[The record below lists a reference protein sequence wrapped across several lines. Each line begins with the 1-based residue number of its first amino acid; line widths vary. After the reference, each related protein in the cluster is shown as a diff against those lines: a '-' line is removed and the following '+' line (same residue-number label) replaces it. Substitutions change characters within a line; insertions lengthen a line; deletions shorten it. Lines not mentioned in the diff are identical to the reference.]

1 MSCQFKL
8 FASIVDVDKVKSCL
22 FTGECTSSEVAE
34 GEDSWNWTVD
44 EPVSEDWLEECH
56 VSLSPS
62 SELLVFARERNLVI
76 LNGKWDSDKN
86 SEDKINYHIAWN
98 GDVTKEY
105 VERITSVL
113 CLPLAGQGKLS
124 THGGADWTAVAVG
137 FSTGAIRFYTENGS
151 ILLSELLHEEPVKS
165 IKCQSFQPHSN
176 PHVASQVDE
185 LHVGHNTVV
194 CSIQGFALCNTLK
207 LCRNQLARVE
217 ANCSEKIEAP
227 PLVFTKWSL
236 PEQEEIADV
245 CVLGS
250 ATSSMFNHL
259 TTASLR
265 GGYLATFR
273 SGPPQVS
280 TVISTGSQPFVAW
293 HCLLEGNSGPIL
305 TDVAKAVASKL
316 KSAIGSAVPG
326 WLGVNKKAPVDKQK
340 EKTSLE
346 PAEAMSCRFGLCDFI
361 RKGQRI
367 YMSPQKNLSVVCDSL
382 GRVILVDTHS
392 GIALRMWKG
401 YRDAE
406 CAFIPVDED
415 KGSGSS
421 RKALCLAIYAP
432 KKAIVEVWALQQGP
446 KIISFVATK
455 NGRLL
460 YIKHGLMGANNISHK
475 NINLSQHP
483 CIYISSSGDLKQ
495 VCVPFHLILNNKN
508 DPRNRDLYLFKQ
520 IKRFLRT
527 SFENSSTEIPELCKQ
542 ISSDEFKLQ
551 VLETA
556 ASSKYITPSLMESI
570 INVFHND
577 PTEENES
584 ESEVTVKCRIACDNY
599 KKLVSFYVKVLLCLD
614 APPEYSTVVPCS
626 PTDDEEVLSKML
638 KLSIEEVRRLLLLV
652 SFSTDSSKVSF
663 QSVDNRFPVFLSNFI
678 NICSTRERM
687 CFSPNTNINDMS
699 IIGET
704 LCQCVLYG
712 GCSLADWMDFALESG
727 IEPKCLL
734 YSSIAYWLKKP
745 LGINVRSEMTIY
757 VQLLFLITSL
767 LSMKESLTWWDQVR
781 SFIMESEY
789 SLNALTSTIISRAV
803 YLRTEKQITDEGL
816 LDEEDEN
823 WETISRE
830 TCLWSQLL
838 MQVEAVAVLQTAL
851 SCKPKLRGREA
862 MVPVLDYVR
871 PDISLANLLLKGPGL
886 VAESVAKYVSSWGMQ
901 PEWFL
906 NLEEKEKELK
916 TDEDSSVQIDASAE
930 AMTTTSREDIVFQ
943 RLELIKKYF
952 PYSLTPS
959 HILANLCWE
968 YVSVWAKKPD
978 CTDVLTTGLR
988 CLDLIPD
995 HALKLGLCSVL
1006 WSVHLKTHFENI
1018 VKLLQK
1024 IGKLP
1029 KDRLCT
1035 QHANLPAPCI
1045 QHVLQCLVDFFGIFI
1060 ESATSSIPSD
1070 EETVLNV
1077 RKEAIWTNDCQP
1089 SLVDISLA
1097 QGDPHMYIIKT
1108 QCLCAK
1114 ALRFFAVL
1122 PIRLHRPVT
1131 SLLHNVEET
1140 MLWMDIRH
1148 SDTIPAP
1155 TPDAKVEETR
1165 LVFLLKVINAATNAL
1180 CSQEMAL
1187 EDATHWIGQCY
1198 ALASDWE
1205 VPTEPIRIQQVIN
1218 LYKNNGDRFAEEVV
1232 NSVNNKA
1239 KLGAELLVIVGQ
1251 RMKTIMVNSSNLLG
1265 ARMAHLSPALSNWI
1279 QEQEESKELSDL
1291 KDVIQLSALV
1301 VSLLPESSAD
1311 HKFAS
1316 LLLEGIQPLAA

>member
-1 MSCQFKL
+1 MSSQFKL
-8 FASIVDVDKVKSCL
+8 FASIIDVDRVKSCL
-22 FTGECTSSEVAE
+22 FTGDCSSSEVAE

-44 EPVSEDWLEECH
+44 EPAPDDWLEESH

-76 LNGKWDSDKN
+76 LNGKWDSDNN
-86 SEDKINYHIAWN
+86 SEGKINYHIAWN
-98 GDVTKEY
+98 GDVTQEY
-105 VERITSVL
+105 AERITTVL

-137 FSTGAIRFYTENGS
+137 FSTGAIRFYTDNGRL
-151 ILLSELLHEEPVKS
+151 LLSELLHEEPVKN
-165 IKCQSFQPHSN
+165 IKCQSSQPNSN
-176 PHVASQVDE
+176 PHVASQGDE
-185 LHVGHNTVV
+185 LHLGYNTVV
-194 CSIQGFALCNTLK
+194 CSIQGFALCNSLK

-236 PEQEEIADV
+236 PEQEEIVDV

-265 GGYLATFR
+265 GGYLATYR

-280 TVISTGSQPFVAW
+280 TVVSTGSQPFVAW
-293 HCLLEGNSGPIL
+293 HCLLEGNSGPVL

-326 WLGVNKKAPVDKQK
+326 WLGVNKKAPVEKQK

-346 PAEAMSCRFGLCDFI
+346 PAEAMSCRFGLCDLI
-361 RKGQRI
+361 RKGQKI
-367 YMSPQKNLSVVCDSL
+367 YMSPQKNLCVVCDSL

-392 GIALRMWKG
+392 GISLRMWKG

-415 KGSGSS
+415 KGSGNS
-421 RKALCLAIYAP
+421 RKALYLAIYSP

-446 KIISFVATK
+446 KITSFAASK

-475 NINLSQHP
+475 NINSSQHP
-483 CIYISSSGDLKQ
+483 CVYINSSGDLKQ

-527 SFENSSTEIPELCKQ
+527 SFENSSIEIPELCKQ

-556 ASSKYITPSLMESI
+556 ASSKYITPTLMESI
-570 INVFHND
+570 IHEFQNV
-577 PTEENES
+577 PTEESEP
-584 ESEVTVKCRIACDNY
+584 ESEVTAKCRIACVNY

-614 APPEYSTVVPCS
+614 APPEYSTVVPSS

-638 KLSIEEVRRLLLLV
+638 KLTIEEVRRLLILV
-652 SFSTDSSKVSF
+652 SFSSDCSKVSF
-663 QSVDNRFPVFLSNFI
+663 QSVDNIFPTFISNFI
-678 NICSTRERM
+678 NICSTTERM
-687 CFSPNTNINDMS
+687 CFSSNITINEMS
-699 IIGET
+699 VIGEV

-712 GCSLADWMDFALESG
+712 GCSLADWMDLALESG

-734 YSSIAYWLKKP
+734 HSSIAYWLKKP

-767 LSMKESLTWWDQVR
+767 FSMKESLTWWDQVR
-781 SFIMESEY
+781 SFIIESEY

-851 SCKPKLRGREA
+851 SCKPKLGGRET
-862 MVPVLDYVR
+862 MVPALDYVR

-886 VAESVAKYVSSWGMQ
+886 VAESVAKYISSWGMQ
-901 PEWFL
+901 PEWFI

-916 TDEDSSVQIDASAE
+916 TDENTSLQLDESAE
-930 AMTTTSREDIVFQ
+930 AMTTTSRENVVFQ
-943 RLELIKKYF
+943 RLELIKTYF
-952 PYSLTPS
+952 PYSLTTN

-968 YVSVWAKKPD
+968 YVSAWAKKPD
-978 CTDVLTTGLR
+978 DTVVLKTGLR
-988 CLDLIPD
+988 YLELIPD
-995 HALKLGLCSVL
+995 RALKLGLCSVL

-1035 QHANLPAPCI
+1035 QHVNLQAPSI
-1045 QHVLQCLVDFFGIFI
+1045 LPVLQCLVDFYGIFI
-1060 ESATSSIPSD
+1060 EAATSSTPSD
-1070 EETVLNV
+1070 EETVLDV
-1077 RKEAIWTNDCQP
+1077 KKEAIWTNDCQQ
-1089 SLVDISLA
+1089 SLVDISFA
-1097 QGDPHMYIIKT
+1097 QGDPHMYILKT
-1108 QCLCAK
+1108 QFLCAK

-1131 SLLHNVEET
+1131 SLLHKVEET

-1155 TPDAKVEETR
+1155 TPDAKVEEAR
-1165 LVFLLKVINAATNAL
+1165 LAFLLKVINSATEAL
-1180 CSQEMAL
+1180 CL
-1187 EDATHWIGQCY
+1187 
-1198 ALASDWE
+1198 
-1205 VPTEPIRIQQVIN
+1205 
-1218 LYKNNGDRFAEEVV
+1218 
-1232 NSVNNKA
+1232 
-1239 KLGAELLVIVGQ
+1239 
-1251 RMKTIMVNSSNLLG
+1251 
-1265 ARMAHLSPALSNWI
+1265 
-1279 QEQEESKELSDL
+1279 
-1291 KDVIQLSALV
+1291 
-1301 VSLLPESSAD
+1301 
-1311 HKFAS
+1311 
-1316 LLLEGIQPLAA
+1316 QPLQVTTQAFFTGPTMI